1 MELLDLIRSI
11 QTVSM
16 ESSINVCDAIVSMI
30 DKNELIKE
38 YDDESIFDDI
48 IMESMMIFMES
59 KNRER
64 DKTPRNEISKWME
77 KNNLWYTGNNPNKK
91 KLSNRIYHFLQQH
104 DFNPSDGTY
113 RTDIK
118 LENGSYKRIKLNIEI
133 NGRVPLTQREK
144 DIIERWKKYY
154 VTKNEKGNLSFD
166 WYAIRKAGPNKE
178 ETDLMDKLQSVEA
191 LHGGDNAFY
200 NGENDEIYLSSVT
213 LKDKQNISQLTLKHE
228 EGHAYDMQ
236 DNDKSAMEL
245 QEINKIKNDSLKYK
259 KDADKIGMRSN
270 DHDIKDTESYAD
282 VYSVKHAKIRTKD
295 NSVRNV
301 SNKELLKHF
310 QHTDRLLA
318 SKELSSGIDDCIV
331 DVNKVMETCD
341 ILLENNGGM
350 LKYLVNLTDRV
361 QNIGKSVEKIN
372 NKQKEIDTELS
383 LLDKTDDELKK
394 LRDDTRRHIDLLGNG
409 QWCKDIVNEL
419 SNKLDIIEDFLD
431 GFKPVNVE
439 KHKESLNKSL
449 QRTKD
454 QEKQFLKKL
463 QNRPHFGK
471 AGFEKAVSSGIL
483 TLTISNKDIDE
494 IVSKAKTREEA
505 DSMIL
510 NKMKPMIKRL
520 RVKLN
525 ITKKQLEEIK
535 KMDVK
540 IKDTSTRVR
549 YEFAKKYIK
558 EYFDVFADE
567 FDLYMD

>member
-166 WYAIRKAGPNKE
+166 WYAIRKACSNKE
-178 ETDLMDKLQSVEA
+178 ETYLMDKLQSVEA

-200 NGENDEIYLSSVT
+200 NDENDEIYLSSVT

-259 KDADKIGMRSN
+259 KDAAKIGMRSN
-270 DHDIKDTESYAD
+270 DHDIKDIESYAD

-295 NSVRNV
+295 NSVRNI

-318 SKELSSGIDDCIV
+318 SKELSSGIDDCID
-331 DVNKVMETCD
+331 DVNKVMGTCD

-394 LRDDTRRHIDLLGNG
+394 LRDDTRKHIDLLGNG
-409 QWCKDIVNEL
+409 QWCKDVVNEL
-419 SNKLDIIEDFLD
+419 NNKLDIIEDFLD

-463 QNRPHFGK
+463 QNRPYFGK

-520 RVKLN
+520 RDKLN